1 MSQETDAMAD
11 FTNYLKI
18 FVAVYVLVNP
28 LEGIP
33 VFLARTQ
40 KLKDADRR
48 MVARVAATGVT
59 AILLVSLF
67 IGRGLLAVLGISN
80 GAFATAGGIIIFLI
94 ALKMVGGDMSEPEE
108 PEGQA
113 ERNIRRFALVPLA
126 TPLLSGPG
134 PISSV
139 ILCASKG
146 ASGHGS
152 TWVDYVVLTCIILV
166 VGLATW
172 AALRAADPLR
182 RVLGETGIEV
192 STRISGI
199 LVAAIAVQ
207 LIQEG
212 LVELFPM
219 LSP

>member
-1 MSQETDAMAD
+1 MAE
-11 FTNYLKI
+11 FTAYLKI

-40 KLKDADRR
+40 KLTAANRQT
-48 MVARVAATGVT
+48 VAHLAAVGVT
-59 AILLVSLF
+59 VILLVSLF
-67 IGRGLLAVLGISN
+67 IGRGLLALLGISN

-94 ALKMVGGDMSEPEE
+94 ALKMVNGEMDEPESD
-108 PEGQA
+108 EGHT
-113 ERNIRRFALVPLA
+113 EKNIRRFALVPLA
-126 TPLLSGPG
+126 TPLLAGPG

-139 ILCASKG
+139 ILYASKG
-146 ASGHGS
+146 TSGAGA
-152 TWVDYVVLTCIILV
+152 TWLDDVVLSCIILV

-172 AALRAADPLR
+172 AALRAADTLR
-182 RVLGETGIEV
+182 RALGETGIEV

-212 LVELFPM
+212 VLELFPM
-219 LSP
+219 FAE

>member
-1 MSQETDAMAD
+1 MAD

-48 MVARVAATGVT
+48 MMARVAAIGVT
-59 AILLVSLF
+59 VILLVSLF

-94 ALKMVGGDMSEPEE
+94 ALKMVGGDMSEPESG
-108 PEGQA
+108 EGGQT
-113 ERNIRRFALVPLA
+113 EKNIRRFALVPLA

-139 ILCASKG
+139 ILYASKG

-212 LVELFPM
+212 LVELFPT
-219 LSP
+219 LAP

>member
-1 MSQETDAMAD
+1 VAD
-11 FTNYLKI
+11 FTAYLKI

-40 KLKDADRR
+40 KLKPADRQT
-48 MVARVAATGVT
+48 VAYTAAVGVT
-59 AILLVSLF
+59 VILLVSLF
-67 IGRGLLAVLGISN
+67 IGRGLLALLGISN

-94 ALKMVGGDMSEPEE
+94 ALKMVSGAIDEPE
-108 PEGQA
+108 PSEGDAKQT
-113 ERNIRRFALVPLA
+113 IRRFALVPLA
-126 TPLLSGPG
+126 TPLLAGPG

-139 ILCASKG
+139 ILYASKG
-146 ASGHGS
+146 SSGHGS
-152 TWVDYVVLTCIILV
+152 TWLDDVVLSCIILV

-172 AALRAADPLR
+172 AALRAADTLR

-192 STRISGI
+192 STRVSGI

-212 LVELFPM
+212 LVELFP
-219 LSP
+219 SIAR

>member
-1 MSQETDAMAD
+1 VENFPT
-11 FTNYLKI
+11 YLKI

-40 KLKDADRR
+40 RIKEADRR
-48 MVARVAATGVT
+48 TVAYSAAIGVT
-59 AILLVSLF
+59 VILLVSLF
-67 IGRGLLAVLGISN
+67 IGRALLEVLGISN

-94 ALKMVGGDMSEPEE
+94 ALQMVNGKIDEPEHTDG
-108 PEGQA
+108 PA
-113 ERNIRRFALVPLA
+113 EKSIRRFALVPLA
-126 TPLLSGPG
+126 TPLLAGPG

-139 ILCASKG
+139 ILYASKG
-146 ASGHGS
+146 TSGHGA
-152 TWVDYVVLTCIILV
+152 TWTDDVILTGIILV

-172 AALRAADPLR
+172 AALRAAEPLR

-212 LVELFPM
+212 VVQLFPAIAT
-219 LSP
+219 

>member
-1 MSQETDAMAD
+1 VAD
-11 FTNYLKI
+11 FPLYLKI

-40 KLKDADRR
+40 RAKEADRR
-48 MVARVAATGVT
+48 QVAYVAAVGVT
-59 AILLVSLF
+59 VILLVSLF
-67 IGRGLLAVLGISN
+67 IGRALLEVLGISN

-94 ALKMVGGDMSEPEE
+94 ALKMVNGQIDEPEH
-108 PEGQA
+108 PAGPA
-113 ERNIRRFALVPLA
+113 ETSLGRFALVPLA
-126 TPLLSGPG
+126 TPLLAGPG

-139 ILCASKG
+139 ILYASKG
-146 ASGHGS
+146 TSGTGA
-152 TWVDYVVLTCIILV
+152 TWTDDIVLTCIILV

-172 AALRAADPLR
+172 AALRAAEPLR

-212 LVELFPM
+212 VVELFPK
-219 LSP
+219 LVL

>member
-1 MSQETDAMAD
+1 MTELTQ
-11 FTNYLKI
+11 YLKI

-40 KLKDADRR
+40 KLKDMDRR
-48 MVARVAATGVT
+48 TVAYLAAVGVT
-59 AILLVSLF
+59 VILLVALF
-67 IGRGLLAVLGISN
+67 VGRALLALLGISN

-94 ALKMVGGDMSEPEE
+94 ALKMVNGQMDEPDSNA
-108 PEGQA
+108 GQA
-113 ERNIRRFALVPLA
+113 DKGIRRFALVPLA
-126 TPLLSGPG
+126 TPLLAGPG

-139 ILCASKG
+139 ILYASKG
-146 ASGHGS
+146 TSGQGA
-152 TWVDYVVLTCIILV
+152 TWLDDVVLTGIILV

-192 STRISGI
+192 STRVSGI

-212 LVELFPM
+212 LVELLPV
-219 LSP
+219 LAK

>member
-1 MSQETDAMAD
+1 MAD
-11 FTNYLKI
+11 LTNYLKI

-28 LEGIP
+28 FEGIP

-48 MVARVAATGVT
+48 MVARVAALGVT
-59 AILLVSLF
+59 IILLVSLF
-67 IGRGLLAVLGISN
+67 IGRGLLALLSISN
-80 GAFATAGGIIIFLI
+80 GAFATAGGSIIFLI
-94 ALKMVGGDMSEPEE
+94 ALQMVFGEMSESDAT
-108 PEGQA
+108 EGHT
-113 ERNIRRFALVPLA
+113 EKNIRRFALVPLA
-126 TPLLSGPG
+126 TPLLAGPG
-134 PISSV
+134 PISSA
-139 ILCASKG
+139 ILYASKG

-182 RVLGETGIEV
+182 RILGETGIEV

-212 LVELFPM
+212 LVELFPTLM
-219 LSP
+219 R